1 MIIICYNLLEIFFKG
16 TKILPMAKCWP
27 SVVADER
34 NGWLRCFCLNS
45 LIEKGRSSW
54 QLGQKYQL
62 GCNGMRR
69 QLQVS
74 GVSSFHHHDSWHL
87 GNHPAI
93 LSLLH
98 FLIFKSGP
106 LILQFGCSM
115 QRDGTEDHF
124 ATGPTGNCF
133 SFFRLTIFSSG
144 RYYTRDHFSC
154 LLRVFQA
161 CKLRSISRD
170 NRAKTS
176 TFLQGKQ

>member
-1 MIIICYNLLEIFFKG
+1 MTTW
-16 TKILPMAKCWP
+16 TKISTRMQWNAEAAPGIRGL
-27 SVVADER
+27 
-34 NGWLRCFCLNS
+34 F
-45 LIEKGRSSW
+45 ISSPRF
-54 QLGQKYQL
+54 LASRK
-62 GCNGMRR
+62 
-69 QLQVS
+69 
-74 GVSSFHHHDSWHL
+74 SSC
-87 GNHPAI
+87 HP
-93 LSLLH
+93 LSLVH

-115 QRDGTEDHF
+115 QWDGTEDHF
-124 ATGPTGNCF
+124 VTGTIGNCF
-133 SFFRLTIFSSG
+133 SFFRLMIFSSG